1 MFSHIYYGVSD
12 FERAYAFY
20 SKLMTCLIIKERFY
34 DRDKPWAG
42 WNSPSSNGRPL
53 FVIGKPFNGKVHDQ
67 GNGQMIAFNAKDRAT
82 VTAAYNLVIRNG
94 ATCEGQPGLRSEY
107 HESHFGA
114 YFRDLDGNKVCVVCH
129 GVE

>member
-82 VTAAYNLVIRNG
+82 VTAAYNLAIYS
-94 ATCEGQPGLRSEY
+94 GQLGLRGEY
-107 HESHFGA
+107 QKS
-114 YFRDLDGNKVCVVCH
+114 YFRYLGGNKVCVIIQDFH
-129 GVE
+129 LQNA

>member
-12 FERAYAFY
+12 FERAYGFY
-20 SKLMTCLIIKERFY
+20 SKLMTCLAMQERFC
-34 DRDKPWAG
+34 DRDYPWAG
-42 WNSPSSNGRPL
+42 LNSDSSNGRPL
-53 FVIGKPFNGKVHDQ
+53 FVIGKPFNGEAHDA

-82 VTAAYNLVIRNG
+82 VTAAYNLAIRNG
-94 ATCEGQPGLRSEY
+94 ATCEGQRGLRSEY
-107 HESHFGA
+107 HESYFGA